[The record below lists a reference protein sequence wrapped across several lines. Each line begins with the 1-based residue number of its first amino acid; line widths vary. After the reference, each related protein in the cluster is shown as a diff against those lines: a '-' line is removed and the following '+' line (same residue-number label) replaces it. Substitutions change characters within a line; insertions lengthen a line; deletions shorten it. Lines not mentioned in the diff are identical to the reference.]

1 MKFYKNNLLYTHPD
15 LQNSTKTI
23 YYILIRIYSTKTKFY
38 KNNLLYTH
46 PDL

>member
-15 LQNSTKTI
+15 LQNST
-23 YYILIRIYSTKTKFY
+23 Y
-38 KNNLLYTH
+38 NLLYTH